1 MNTETRKLT
10 NKDFD
15 NVLKLLK
22 ECQFAL
28 DAEIEAVRERPSQ
41 DTVEGGTYSPRK
53 NSDEHDYVFKSTN
66 TGMRFSEKIKARIG
80 DKGFD
85 ISFVD
90 ASEDEITLRFPE
102 HLGPKL
108 NMVDLEWENDF
119 VLRRMQDQ
127 LRLIES
133 REDDEQFLRIAE
145 LFFHKNPGADKV
157 ERTEYARKLY
167 EVGDLEYQQDGNRN
181 PSQCESIQKA
191 MYNPVSFVWG
201 PPGTGK
207 TTTLGYIVANL
218 MLQDKKVL
226 FLSNTN
232 RAVDVGMLA
241 IMEALHSIGKS
252 QNIPNITRFGDIAL
266 NSEALDRIHHEKIA
280 DVRRTK
286 LRQKAAQLQELLSQ
300 FKKLQNEAEKIELDG
315 GNIPTEM
322 EQQLDAAIA
331 QIRKHGGIRKIEDLT
346 DGLQTQLQS
355 ADFFELIN
363 KNVVG
368 TTLARVCTS
377 EMFYELEFDAVVVD
391 ESSMASLPYL
401 VIMAA
406 RCRQNMIVAGDPMQ
420 LPPISLS
427 TNEDARKLLEQDI
440 FAYASGANEPNDL
453 FQWHDFNPLSTSFF
467 DVQYRLNADLADI
480 ISDVFYEGR
489 LKSEDN
495 AVKSNGKKSYEV
507 IDTAPMNPT
516 LDKKKKDFGF
526 SPKNEKHLK
535 VVEELVTKLVMR
547 DLIPMEQIGVIVP
560 FRSVVW
566 DVRLALKKKGF
577 SDVEVGTIHT
587 FQGREK
593 KVIIFDTVMSG
604 EERNGR
610 VTHFS
615 VRPFDEQKNGLSVH
629 RLLNVAFSRAKDRL
643 YVVADMN
650 HIRQVYGKKFLG
662 KLIDRLQAN

>member
-1 MNTETRKLT
+1 MLS
-10 NKDFD
+10 
-15 NVLKLLK
+15 LLK

-41 DTVEGGTYSPRK
+41 DTVDSGMYKPRK
-53 NSDEHDYVFKSTN
+53 SKDEHDYVFKSTN
-66 TGMRFSEKIKARIG
+66 VGMRFSEKIKARVG
-80 DKGFD
+80 DKGYEV
-85 ISFVD
+85 SFVD

-102 HLGPKL
+102 HLGPRL
-108 NMVDLEWENDF
+108 NMVELEWENDF

-133 REDDEQFLRIAE
+133 REDDEQFLRIAQ
-145 LFFHKNPGADKV
+145 LFFHKNPGNEKD
-157 ERTEYARKLY
+157 ERTDYARKLY
-167 EVGDLEYQQDGNRN
+167 EVGDVEYAHDGNRN

-191 MYNPVSFVWG
+191 VYNPVSFVWG

-218 MLQDKKVL
+218 MLQGKKVL

-232 RAVDVGMLA
+232 RAVDVGMLSV
-241 IMEALHSIGKS
+241 MESLHAIGKS
-252 QNIPNITRFGDIAL
+252 NMIPEITRFGDIAL
-266 NSEALDRIHHEKIA
+266 SSEALDRIHHEKLA
-280 DVRRTK
+280 EVRRTK

-300 FKKLQNEAEKIELDG
+300 YQKLQDEGESIELDG
-315 GNIPTEM
+315 GTIPTELG
-322 EQQLDAAIA
+322 QQLDAVIAI
-331 QIRKHGGIRKIEDLT
+331 IRKQGGIQKMEELT
-346 DGLQTQLQS
+346 DGLQNQLQA

-363 KNVVG
+363 KKVVG

-406 RCRQNMIVAGDPMQ
+406 RCRHNMIVAGDPMQ
-420 LPPISLS
+420 LPPISMTS
-427 TNEDARKLLEQDI
+427 NEDARKLLEQDI
-440 FAYASGANEPNDL
+440 FAFASGAQEPNDL
-453 FQWHDFNPLSTSFF
+453 FQWHDYNPLATSFF
-467 DVQYRLNADLADI
+467 DMQYRLNADLADI

-489 LKSEDN
+489 LRSPDTATKTASR
-495 AVKSNGKKSYEV
+495 KSYEV
-507 IDTAPMNPT
+507 IDTSSLNPS

-526 SPKNEKHLK
+526 SPKNDQHLN
-535 VVEELVTKLVMR
+535 VVLDLVTKLVMR
-547 DLIPMEQIGVIVP
+547 EFVPMEQIGIIVP

-566 DVRLALKKKGF
+566 DMRLALKKKGF
-577 SDVEVGTIHT
+577 GDVEVGTIHT
-587 FQGREK
+587 YQGREK

-604 EERNGR
+604 EVRNGR

-643 YVVADMN
+643 YVIADMG
-650 HIRQVYGKKFLG
+650 HIRIVYGKKFLG
-662 KLIDRLQAN
+662 KLIDRLM

>member
-1 MNTETRKLT
+1 LNTEKRKLT

-102 HLGPKL
+102 HLGPNL

-145 LFFHKNPGADKV
+145 LFFHKNPGSNKD
-157 ERTEYARKLY
+157 ERTDYARKLY
-167 EVGDLEYQQDGNRN
+167 EVGDLEYHHDGNRN

-266 NSEALDRIHHEKIA
+266 NSEALDRIHHEKLA

-286 LRQKAAQLQELLSQ
+286 LRQKAAQLQELLAQ
-300 FKKLQNEAEKIELDG
+300 FKKLQDEGESIELDG
-315 GNIPTEM
+315 GSIPLEM
-322 EQQLDAAIA
+322 EQQMDAAIG
-331 QIRKHGGIRKIEDLT
+331 QIRKHGGMRKIEELT
-346 DGLQTQLQS
+346 EGLQTQLQS

-427 TNEDARKLLEQDI
+427 TNENARKLLEQDI

-489 LKSEDN
+489 LKSEES
-495 AVKSNGKKSYEV
+495 AFRTTGKKSYEV

-535 VVEELVTKLVMR
+535 VVEELVTKLVMK

-566 DVRLALKKKGF
+566 DVRLVLKKKGF

-604 EERNGR
+604 EERNGK

-643 YVVADMN
+643 YVIADMN
-650 HIRQVYGKKFLG
+650 HIRKVYGQKFLG

>member
-1 MNTETRKLT
+1 LETKTIKLT

-15 NVLKLLK
+15 KVLKLLK

-41 DTVEGGTYSPRK
+41 DTVDSGTYKPRK
-53 NSDEHDYVFKSTN
+53 ATDEHDYVFKSTN
-66 TGMRFSEKIKARIG
+66 VGMRFSEKIKARVG

-85 ISFVD
+85 VSFVD

-108 NMVDLEWENDF
+108 HTVDLEWENDF

-133 REDDEQFLRIAE
+133 REDDEQFLRIAQ
-145 LFFHKNPGADKV
+145 LFFHKSPGNDKE
-157 ERTEYARKLY
+157 ERTDYARQLY
-167 EVGDLEYQQDGNRN
+167 EVGDVDYEHDGNRN
-181 PSQCESIQKA
+181 SSQCESIQKA
-191 MYNPVSFVWG
+191 VYNPVSFVWG

-218 MLQDKKVL
+218 MLQGKKVL

-232 RAVDVGMLA
+232 RAVDVGMLSV
-241 IMEALHSIGKS
+241 MESLHAIGKS
-252 QNIPNITRFGDIAL
+252 NLIPEITRFGDIAL
-266 NSEALDRIHHEKIA
+266 SSEALDRIHHEKLA

-286 LRQKAAQLQELLSQ
+286 LRQKAAQLQELMAQ
-300 FKKLQNEAEKIELDG
+300 FRKLQDEGESIEMDG
-315 GNIPTEM
+315 GTIPLELG
-322 EQQLDAAIA
+322 QQLDAAIA
-331 QIRKHGGIRKIEDLT
+331 MIRKQGGIRKIEELT
-346 DGLQTQLQS
+346 EGLQNQLQG

-363 KNVVG
+363 KKVVG

-406 RCRQNMIVAGDPMQ
+406 RCRHNMIVAGDPMQ
-420 LPPISLS
+420 LPPISMTS
-427 TNEDARKLLEQDI
+427 NEDARKLLEQDI

-453 FQWHDFNPLSTSFF
+453 FQWHDFNPLATSFF

-489 LKSEDN
+489 LKSLDM
-495 AVKSNGKKSYEV
+495 ADKTPSRKSYEV
-507 IDTAPMNPT
+507 IDTSAMNPS
-516 LDKKKKDFGF
+516 LDKKKKDYGF
-526 SPKNEKHLK
+526 SPKNDQHLK
-535 VVEELVTKLVMR
+535 VVEDLVTKLVMR
-547 DLIPMEQIGVIVP
+547 DLIPMEQIGIIVP

-587 FQGREK
+587 YQGREK

-604 EERNGR
+604 EVRNGR

-643 YVVADMN
+643 YVIADMG
-650 HIRQVYGKKFLG
+650 HIRIVYGKKFLG
-662 KLIDRLQAN
+662 KLIDRLMIN

>member
-1 MNTETRKLT
+1 METKTTKLT

-15 NVLKLLK
+15 KVLRLLN

-41 DTVEGGTYSPRK
+41 DTVDSGMYKPRK
-53 NSDEHDYVFKSTN
+53 SKDEHDYVFKSTN
-66 TGMRFSEKIKARIG
+66 VGMRFSEKIKARVG
-80 DKGFD
+80 DKGYD
-85 ISFVD
+85 VSFVD

-102 HLGPKL
+102 HLGPRL
-108 NMVDLEWENDF
+108 NMVELEWENDF

-133 REDDEQFLRIAE
+133 REDDEQFLRIAQ
-145 LFFHKNPGADKV
+145 LFFHKNPGNEKD
-157 ERTEYARKLY
+157 ERTDYARKLY
-167 EVGDLEYQQDGNRN
+167 EVGDVEYAQDGNRN

-191 MYNPVSFVWG
+191 VYNPVSFVWG

-218 MLQDKKVL
+218 MLQGKKVL

-232 RAVDVGMLA
+232 RAVDVGMLSV
-241 IMEALHSIGKS
+241 MESLHAIGKS
-252 QNIPNITRFGDIAL
+252 NMIPEITRFGDIAL
-266 NSEALDRIHHEKIA
+266 SSEALDRIHHEKLA
-280 DVRRTK
+280 EVRRTK

-300 FKKLQNEAEKIELDG
+300 YQKLQDEGESIELDG
-315 GNIPTEM
+315 GTIPTELG
-322 EQQLDAAIA
+322 QQLDAVIAI
-331 QIRKHGGIRKIEDLT
+331 IRKQGGIRKMEELT
-346 DGLQTQLQS
+346 EGLQNQLQG

-363 KNVVG
+363 KKVVG

-377 EMFYELEFDAVVVD
+377 EMFYDLEFDAVVVD

-406 RCRQNMIVAGDPMQ
+406 RCRHNMIVAGDPMQ
-420 LPPISLS
+420 LPPISMT

-453 FQWHDFNPLSTSFF
+453 FQWHDYNPLATSFF
-467 DVQYRLNADLADI
+467 DMQYRLNADLADI

-489 LKSEDN
+489 LRSPDTATKTASR
-495 AVKSNGKKSYEV
+495 KSYEV
-507 IDTAPMNPT
+507 IDTSSLNPS

-526 SPKNEKHLK
+526 SPKNDQHLN
-535 VVEELVTKLVMR
+535 VVADLVTKLVMR
-547 DLIPMEQIGVIVP
+547 DLVPMEQIGIIVP

-577 SDVEVGTIHT
+577 GDVEVGTIHT
-587 FQGREK
+587 YQGREK

-604 EERNGR
+604 EVRNGR

-643 YVVADMN
+643 YVIADMG
-650 HIRQVYGKKFLG
+650 HIRIVYGKKFLG
-662 KLIDRLQAN
+662 KLIDRLMLN